1 MFSKKFHTTPLSI
14 SYYKNK
20 IRANGI
26 NNIYI
31 QGKCIFDKLSL
42 KNCWLSKANL
52 YQNGV
57 DGGTKIEPDDIYN
70 LSYFDNVVNLIHL
83 LKNSTKDYY
92 NMKKVVGW

>member
-57 DGGTKIEPDDIYN
+57 DGEGLRFQR
-70 LSYFDNVVNLIHL
+70 LSIFEN
-83 LKNSTKDYY
+83 
-92 NMKKVVGW
+92 GG